1 MLPHK
6 NWNLFRSPQ
15 HGIYNNLFASVL
27 TYLPTSKRRGIL
39 LEERGGVRGQYGG
52 GGSLGGC
59 MLGGLASCFW
69 SFVDRYH
76 CLSVHLSAKTQS
88 LFLDAWKDP
97 KRIVPRIHLIG
108 PYLHWPTAAVEI
120 YTSHLNFCGP

>member
-1 MLPHK
+1 
-6 NWNLFRSPQ
+6 
-15 HGIYNNLFASVL
+15 
-27 TYLPTSKRRGIL
+27 
-39 LEERGGVRGQYGG
+39 
-52 GGSLGGC
+52 

-120 YTSHLNFCGP
+120 YTSHLNFLWPIIFLDIWNGRIAFVFLSTSYIFFKLWRLQRMDYSCMWPNHTKIPNFFNNRKEGSTWK